1 MTKEVE
7 QRDQAFGIS
16 HVACIVEKEMNEK
29 PDEQQGKRWQQ
40 RLSWDDMNAWSFPHC
55 PSTS

>member
-1 MTKEVE
+1 MRGFSLGILPRKMTKEVA

-29 PDEQQGKRWQQ
+29 PDEQRGER
-40 RLSWDDMNAWSFPHC
+40 
-55 PSTS
+55 

>member
-1 MTKEVE
+1 MTKEVA

-29 PDEQQGKRWQQ
+29 PDEQRGER
-40 RLSWDDMNAWSFPHC
+40 
-55 PSTS
+55 